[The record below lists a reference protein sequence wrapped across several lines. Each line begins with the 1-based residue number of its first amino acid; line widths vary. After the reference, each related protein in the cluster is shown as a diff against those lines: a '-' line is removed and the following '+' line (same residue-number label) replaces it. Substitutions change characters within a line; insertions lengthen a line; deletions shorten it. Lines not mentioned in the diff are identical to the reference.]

1 MGDNQSRETLRGQLD
16 TARLYDETVHRQNM
30 SGEPIFIPG
39 MGRTIS
45 SAYEQLRNAAE
56 YNEGRLLVLQRAIK
70 RFSKRLLFVMRY
82 QPEDVGRELLIELVQ
97 AGYLQEGQ
105 FGTKTAKAISK
116 LAVEQMHLYG
126 QLRQAHVPQGK
137 ALDWILSVLSV
148 RAQDYLQP
156 YAYHLALA
164 AFAYEHFLQQLP
176 KERLARTTDEVEDY
190 DIALYVAVH
199 QALLKSNID
208 VVRTDLLRLYSK
220 NTKEIHDYTVWNE
233 RIDKLFASPQTRRLK
248 RLVSKNGAPF
258 RVLKG
263 LIEDTPDLVDI
274 LDNREQ
280 FLSAYEYQIGK
291 EYRRTIQRLNSGLIK
306 SIVFIFI
313 TKSIIGLGIEVP
325 FDFAVYG
332 VVALLPL
339 TINLLFPPL
348 YMASIRL
355 GLVTPSDADARAT
368 RHYMETLLYEKKTP
382 ALNLRERTK
391 PYSPL
396 AKLTS
401 ALLFLVPLVVTVM
414 VLQHLQFNP
423 LQMAIF
429 FLFFSTASFLGFRL
443 GAIVRELKMSRPQAT
458 LSSMFLDFFYLPFI
472 QLGQWLAGKY
482 ARVNLVGDILDTA
495 IELPLKSML
504 RMIRLWIRF
513 MNEKYDELY

>member
-1 MGDNQSRETLRGQLD
+1 MGDNRSRETLRGQLE
-16 TARLYDETVHRQNM
+16 TARLYDETIRQQNS

-56 YNEGRLLVLQRAIK
+56 YSEGRLVLQRAIK
-70 RFSKRLLFVMRY
+70 RFYKRLLFVMRH
-82 QPEDVGRELLIELVQ
+82 QPEDVGQELLIELVQ

-105 FGTKTAKAISK
+105 YGTKTAEAISR

-126 QLRQAHVPQGK
+126 RLRQAHTPQSK

-148 RAQDYLQP
+148 RTQDYLQP

-176 KERLARTTDEVEDY
+176 KDRLTQTPEEIEDY

-199 QALLKSNID
+199 QALLKFNID
-208 VVRTDLLRLYSK
+208 VVRADLLRIYSK
-220 NTKEIHDYTVWNE
+220 NASEEHEYVAWNE
-233 RIDKLFASPQTRRLK
+233 RIDRLYASPQTRRLK

-263 LIEDTPDLVDI
+263 LMEDTPDLVDI

-280 FLSAYEYQIGK
+280 FMSAYDYQINK

-313 TKSIIGLGIEVP
+313 TKSIIGLGVEVP
-325 FDFAVYG
+325 FDLAVYG
-332 VVALLPL
+332 AVATLPL
-339 TINLLFPPL
+339 MINLFFPPL

-355 GLVTPSDADARAT
+355 GLTAPSNADARST
-368 RHYMETLLYEKKTP
+368 QHYMESLLYETKTP
-382 ALNLRERTK
+382 TLNLRERTK

-396 AKLTS
+396 AKLFS
-401 ALLFLVPLVVTVM
+401 VLLFLIPLGITVAL
-414 VLQHLQFNP
+414 LQRLQFNP

-429 FLFFSTASFLGFRL
+429 FVFFSTASFLGFRL
-443 GAIVRELKMSRPQAT
+443 GAIVRELKMSRPQST
-458 LSSMFLDFFYLPFI
+458 LSSAFLDFFYLPFI

-482 ARVNLVGDILDTA
+482 ARVNLVGDFLDTA
-495 IELPLKSML
+495 IELPLKSLL
-504 RMIRLWIRF
+504 RMLRLWIRF
-513 MNEKYDELY
+513 LNEKYDELY